1 MEDHFDR
8 DACYRAL
15 STRDP
20 RFDGRLFVGVT
31 STGIYCRPV
40 CPAPPPRR
48 EHCTFVASAAA
59 AQAAGFRPCLRCR
72 PESAPDSAAW
82 AGTSTT
88 VSRALRLIEEGA
100 LDEGGVETLAERL
113 GVGSRHLRRLFQ
125 RHLGATPVAVAQ
137 TRRLLLAKQLLHQT
151 DLPIIQV
158 ALASG
163 FGSVRRFNEAFL
175 SLYGRPPNALRGRR
189 DGRAARSPELN
200 LLLPYRP
207 PYDWPAMLDFLGR
220 RAIEGLE
227 RVEGGVYRRTLRL
240 GDALG
245 KAPGKASE
253 KAPEKASGQA
263 PGDEHG
269 EVAVSHAPE
278 AASLRVSIRLPRLAA
293 LPGVIARLRGLFD
306 LQADPETIRRALER
320 DATLAPLVRARP
332 GLRVPGCWDTFEASV
347 RAILGQQVSVLEA
360 TRLARRFV
368 ERLGDEVAGETPGL
382 TRLFPLPERVVPD
395 AVEAL
400 GVPGARAGAL
410 VRLAETYRREPR
422 RFERSLSLDDTIGRL
437 CALPGIG
444 DWTAHYIAMRALGE
458 NDAFPAADAALRRVL
473 AVDGVRPDA
482 RALRL
487 RAEAWRPWRAYAV
500 MHLWQADARASG
512 APSYEENDHATLS

>member
-1 MEDHFDR
+1 MTPDT
-8 DACYRAL
+8 CYQALLARA
-15 STRDP
+15 P
-20 RFDGRLFVGVT
+20 RYDGRFFTCVK

-48 EHCTFVASAAA
+48 EHCTFVVSAAA

-88 VSRALRLIEEGA
+88 VSRALRLIEEGE

-113 GVGSRHLRRLFQ
+113 GVSSRHLRRLFQ

-151 DLPIIQV
+151 DLPITQV

-175 SLYGRPPNALRGRR
+175 GLYGRPPNALRGRR
-189 DGRAARSPELN
+189 DGRAERSPELN

-227 RVEGGVYRRTLRL
+227 RVDGGVYRRTLRL
-240 GDALG
+240 GDAAG
-245 KAPGKASE
+245 NAPGNAVE
-253 KAPEKASGQA
+253 E
-263 PGDEHG
+263 DEHG
-269 EVAVSHAPE
+269 EVAVSHVPE
-278 AASLRVSIRLPRLAA
+278 AASLRASIRLPRLAA

-306 LQADPETIRRALER
+306 LQADPETIRRALAR

-332 GLRVPGCWDTFEASV
+332 GLRVPGCWDVFEASV
-347 RAILGQQVSVLEA
+347 RAILGQQVSVQEA

-382 TRLFPLPERVVPD
+382 TRLFPLPERVVPE
-395 AVEAL
+395 AVGAL

-410 VRLAETYRREPR
+410 VRLAETCRREPR
-422 RFERSLSLDDTIGRL
+422 RFERALSLDDTIERL

-473 AVDGVRPDA
+473 ATDGVRPDA

-500 MHLWQADARASG
+500 MHLWHADARVSE
-512 APSYEENDHATLS
+512 APPHEENDHATPS